1 MKYYNYI
8 FLKVSRY
15 FRNLKTWISFEGKAP
30 YANISR
36 IDMRFI
42 FPVGH
47 PGSRH
52 DGFLQFWSPNIE
64 PVTMKAITVGIA
76 GYSHLVS
83 AEKVAVNP
91 PKSVKKIKFRMLSQ
105 ELALASGALCDGF
118 NHTQLVANAWK
129 DQFSATTKFGR
140 AGE

>member
-1 MKYYNYI
+1 MQYYSLI
-8 FLKVSRY
+8 FLNILKC

-30 YANISR
+30 YANLSH
-36 IDMRFI
+36 IDMQFV
-42 FPVGH
+42 FPVGR

-52 DGFLQFWSPNIE
+52 DSFLQFWSPNIE

-76 GYSHLVS
+76 TYSHLVS
-83 AEKVAVNP
+83 AEEVAVNP
-91 PKSVKKIKFRMLSQ
+91 PKSVKKIKFHMFSQ